1 MNSSFW
7 EWTDTEKRE
16 DVTVITN
23 SGSGQT
29 HQLQEVKR
37 VFNVQSLWLIEACD
51 VKEIKRADQ

>member
-1 MNSSFW
+1 M
-7 EWTDTEKRE
+7 EKRE

-23 SGSGQT
+23 SGSGQM

-51 VKEIKRADQ
+51 AKEIKRADQ